1 MTSTSTTP
9 PYSGATT
16 SSTPIPPQSYTLTNQ
31 TPSPA
36 SNNSSSFDFNG
47 WGILLVSMALTGVIG
62 FFSSLIAVKAD
73 IAENKKDISVALE
86 RIKHNQAET
95 SNIKDTLKNL
105 DSVDSRLSVLDTKVQ
120 NLEKITD
127 RQSAHQSSNEKEKI
141 IKTP

>member
-9 PYSGATT
+9 PYSGVTT
-16 SSTPIPPQSYTLTNQ
+16 SSTPIPPQSYTLNNQ
-31 TPSPA
+31 SPSTA

-86 RIKHNQAET
+86 RIKHNQIEA
-95 SNIKDTLKNL
+95 SSIKDTLKNL
-105 DSVDSRLSVLDTKVQ
+105 DSVDSRLSVLDIKVQ

-127 RQSAHQSSNEKEKI
+127 RQYAHKSSNEK
-141 IKTP
+141 